1 MTEGRAGVIKWWST
15 QQKVKFPVSAVA
27 GFLSICLTIYALMQ
41 LAQISVKILPQYLP
55 ATYLAAALVPFGV
68 AVYLRYRFDSWVNR
82 RRSVEPAEIEGLYA
96 EVCLYGDSSN
106 NQQATQHA
114 QEERNRL
121 KSLERSTL
129 ELDVLPL
136 RQALVD
142 LYRPEQ
148 ELISKVRRELELLQE
163 YASVGEYDL
172 DEESSKRVNETID
185 GLRTTLMEHERDDTN
200 NDNGERREQLT
211 HTLRAELKILRERVA
226 WYDYTWAYGE
236 LLRQCVTWWA
246 LAALSSTFVI
256 GILPLVH
263 SQGSLNI
270 GILHWT
276 SLGAFGALLAL
287 LLRLQQLD
295 LPELGETRGKQLLQ
309 GMGRSVA
316 IGAAAAALLY
326 FALWGGALDGKA
338 FPNLPTQPETGDQID
353 VELFGNVGLSAFWA
367 ILAGLSPVVLK
378 KLTQIADT
386 TLGESRGD
394 PEEE

>member
-1 MTEGRAGVIKWWST
+1 MTEGRSGVIKWWST
-15 QQKVKFPVSAVA
+15 QQNRDFAVSAVA

-41 LAQISVKILPQYLP
+41 LAQISFTILPQYLP

-68 AVYLRYRFDSWVNR
+68 AVCLRYRFDFWVNR
-82 RRSVEPAEIEGLYA
+82 RRSVELAEIEGLYA

-106 NQQATQHA
+106 NQQAIQHA
-114 QEERNRL
+114 REERNRL
-121 KSLERSTL
+121 KSLQRSTF

-163 YASVGEYDL
+163 YASVGEYDM

-246 LAALSSTFVI
+246 LAALSSTFLI

-276 SLGAFGALLAL
+276 SLGSFGALLAL

-338 FPNLPTQPETGDQID
+338 FPSLPTQPETGDQID
-353 VELFGNVGLSAFWA
+353 VELIGNVGLSAFWA

-378 KLTQIADT
+378 RLTQIADT

-394 PEEE
+394 PEE

>member
-1 MTEGRAGVIKWWST
+1 M
-15 QQKVKFPVSAVA
+15 
-27 GFLSICLTIYALMQ
+27 
-41 LAQISVKILPQYLP
+41 
-55 ATYLAAALVPFGV
+55 
-68 AVYLRYRFDSWVNR
+68 
-82 RRSVEPAEIEGLYA
+82 
-96 EVCLYGDSSN
+96 
-106 NQQATQHA
+106 
-114 QEERNRL
+114 
-121 KSLERSTL
+121 
-129 ELDVLPL
+129 PL

-200 NDNGERREQLT
+200 NDNGERREQLM

-338 FPNLPTQPETGDQID
+338 FPNLPTHPETGGQID

-378 KLTQIADT
+378 KMTQIADT

-394 PEEE
+394 PEE

>member
-15 QQKVKFPVSAVA
+15 QQKVKFPVSTVA

-96 EVCLYGDSSN
+96 EVCLYGDSNN